1 MLTSRI
7 ALVLAAVLSAFV
19 AVCWATIAA
28 FGAFPAD
35 SATAE
40 EVAERRLGDL
50 GLIIPR
56 VLSFLGEPAVAA
68 AWTVVLALIAGHR
81 LGRRYAALV
90 IAAAGVAVVTTTI
103 KVLADRPRPAAG
115 QGLDPSFPSG
125 HTAYVTAVLG
135 LTAILLAEHRRWRL
149 AAGALLVIAAMGPSR
164 VLLGVHW
171 LSDVLAGYAIGLA
184 WLVLVATLGM
194 PRARTK
200 AR

>member
-1 MLTSRI
+1 MPTGRI
-7 ALVLAAVLSAFV
+7 ALFLAAVLAAFV

-35 SATAE
+35 GATAE
-40 EVAERRLGDL
+40 EVAERRLGDV
-50 GLIIPR
+50 GLAIPR
-56 VLSFLGEPAVAA
+56 VLSFLGEPPVAA
-68 AWTVVLALIAGHR
+68 AWTVVLALVAGHV

-90 IAAAGVAVVTTTI
+90 IAAAGVAVLTTAI

-135 LTAILLAEHRRWRL
+135 LAAIVLAEHRRWWL

-164 VLLGVHW
+164 IVLGVHW

-184 WLVLVATLGM
+184 WLVLVVTLGL
-194 PRARTK
+194 PRARTET
-200 AR
+200 A